1 MNTPDQ
7 STPDQAFSPAQRDA
21 VYRAIFER
29 RDMRHFAGGTVAPE
43 LMRRLLT
50 AAHHAPSVG
59 FMQPW
64 RFLRVASP
72 ALRSGLQALVEQ
84 ERVLTARALGEREGE
99 FMRLKVEGLMDAAEV
114 WVVALA
120 EGRERH
126 VFGRRTLP
134 QMDLASTACAIQNLW
149 LAARA
154 EGLGMGWVSLFD
166 PVAVAALLGMPDG
179 AEPVAVLCIG
189 PVHHFDEQ
197 PLLQRQRWAQRCALD
212 NILFENAWGQPLGP
226 REAVT
231 G

>member
-1 MNTPDQ
+1 MPHALTPEH
-7 STPDQAFSPAQRDA
+7 AFSPAERDA

-43 LMRRLLT
+43 RMRRLLS

-72 ALRSGLQALVEQ
+72 ELRSGLQALVEQ
-84 ERVLTARALGEREGE
+84 ERVLTARALGEREDA
-99 FMRLKVEGLMDAAEV
+99 FMRLKVEGLTDAAEV

-166 PVAVAALLGMPDG
+166 PVAVAALLGMPEG

-189 PVHHFDEQ
+189 PVHHFYEE
-197 PLLQRQRWAQRCALD
+197 PMLQQQRWAQRCALD
-212 NILFENAWGQPLGP
+212 DVLFEDAWGQPLGP
-226 REAVT
+226 REAVA